1 MRPWTSRVKNR
12 HTRAMEK
19 RLLQLAILIGGI
31 VPVSA
36 GLEGALRGTRFLGAW
51 PGQGADSHFRYLS
64 GLLLGIGLIMWGC
77 IPTIE
82 RRTTIV
88 RTITAIVVTGGIA
101 RLYGWIV
108 AGDPGTIRWALGMEL
123 VVTPLLCLWQARVA
137 RRATP
142 HPS

>member
-1 MRPWTSRVKNR
+1 MRPWTGAVNNEQ
-12 HTRAMEK
+12 TPPMEK

-36 GLEGALRGTRFLGAW
+36 GIGGALRGTRFLGRW
-51 PGQGADSHFRYLS
+51 PGQGADSHFRYMS
-64 GLLLGIGLIMWGC
+64 GLLLGIGLVLWGC

-88 RTITAIVVTGGIA
+88 RTLTLIVVLGGLA

-123 VVTPLLCLWQARVA
+123 AVTPLLCLWQTRVA
-137 RRATP
+137 RTAGGN
-142 HPS
+142 